1 MQVANSTRNSLKPKT
16 PSYVLKVTSPAESE
30 KGREWLLSSCQS
42 LPGLLSPN
50 QVTGRCPLNSRLNQ
64 ERKPPLPLK
73 GGQKGT
79 LFLLGKG
86 GPTCSRAASS
96 LPYLGQKPA
105 GNRHFFLIL
114 FILIFSRQNSSSTL
128 QTVLKICC
136 VHNSKQ
142 FHGLFAK
149 NKNIVQTFFF
159 FFFPFFDS
167 GLQTSTCSL
176 FFKPLLEGDSAVWIW
191 SRVGTASLAP
201 VQQVSPLRRGRQGS
215 GRQTRHTLKDS

>member
-1 MQVANSTRNSLKPKT
+1 M
-16 PSYVLKVTSPAESE
+16 
-30 KGREWLLSSCQS
+30 
-42 LPGLLSPN
+42 
-50 QVTGRCPLNSRLNQ
+50 TGRCPLNSRLNQ

-79 LFLLGKG
+79 LFLPGKG

-114 FILIFSRQNSSSTL
+114 FILIFSRQNSRSTL

-136 VHNSKQ
+136 VHNSKE

-149 NKNIVQTFFF
+149 NKNIVQTYF
-159 FFFPFFDS
+159 FFFPFFDPS
-167 GLQTSTCSL
+167 LQISAGSL
-176 FFKPLLEGDSAVWIW
+176 LFKPLLEADSAVWIW
-191 SRVGTASLAP
+191 PGVGTASLAP
-201 VQQVSPLRRGRQGS
+201 AQQVSPLRRGRQGS
-215 GRQTRHTLKDS
+215 WRQARHTLKGS